1 MRVNDIIEM
10 AVKVENDGE
19 LFYTEAA
26 RVAED
31 PKVSKTFEQLAAQE
45 KAHAVS
51 FRKLLEVQNEEW
63 DEIDAYLSTY
73 ASANIIPDLNLIVPE
88 LKRMTVPEVINLA
101 IGIEKDSIIL
111 YYELLDTLVDEKAK
125 NVVRNIIS
133 QEKEHVSTL
142 HNLRKRP

>member
-10 AVKVENDGE
+10 AVRVENDGE

-26 RVAED
+26 RIAED
-31 PKVSKTFEQLAAQE
+31 PKVRKTFEQLAAQE
-45 KAHAVS
+45 KAHAAS
-51 FRKLLEVQNEEW
+51 FRKLLEDQDEEW

-88 LKRMTVPEVINLA
+88 LKRMTVSEVIDLA

-111 YYELLDTLVDEKAK
+111 YYELLDTLADERAK
-125 NVVRNIIS
+125 SVVRNIIS

-142 HNLRKRP
+142 HNLRKGL

>member
-10 AVKVENDGE
+10 AVRVENDGE

-31 PKVSKTFEQLAAQE
+31 PKVRKTFEQLAAQE
-45 KAHAVS
+45 KAHAAS
-51 FRKLLEVQNEEW
+51 FRKLLEDQDEEW

-88 LKRMTVPEVINLA
+88 LKRMTVSEVIDLA

-111 YYELLDTLVDEKAK
+111 YYELLDTLADERAK
-125 NVVRNIIS
+125 SVVRNIIS

-142 HNLRKRP
+142 HNLRKGL